1 MRELHTGHNGP
12 NEAEGHTSREM
23 YMHNAAATKR
33 QTRELRAEHTED
45 PSVTATLYE
54 KQDVR
59 DMMCG
64 GTKSQGAV
72 KLWGGG

>member
-1 MRELHTGHNGP
+1 
-12 NEAEGHTSREM
+12 
-23 YMHNAAATKR
+23 MHNAAATKR

>member
-1 MRELHTGHNGP
+1 
-12 NEAEGHTSREM
+12 
-23 YMHNAAATKR
+23 MHNAAATKR
-33 QTRELRAEHTED
+33 QTSELRAEHTED

-59 DMMCG
+59 DMMCR
-64 GTKSQGAV
+64 GTKSQGAA